1 MNRTLTLSQADRRR
15 LAAQLVRPNGALS
28 LAAAMNRTVLGD
40 MQRVLDLLPERCAD
54 LFIADPPYNL
64 RKDFNGA
71 SYSPVSLDEYEAWL
85 HTWLPRVARVLK
97 LTGSVYVCG
106 DWRSSAAV
114 QRALGRWF
122 VVRNR
127 ITWEREKGRGAK
139 ANWKNCSEDIW
150 FATASNEYTF
160 NADAVKLKRRVLAP
174 YTDARGRPKD
184 WSDEA
189 DGRFR
194 LTSPSNLWSD
204 ITVPFWS
211 MPENTDHPTQK
222 PEKLVAKLI
231 LASSREGDLVLD
243 PFLGSGTTSVVAL
256 KLGRRFI
263 GVDVDEEYCCIAARR
278 IELAEEDRRI
288 QGYEDGVFWERNA
301 KPVPAG
307 AEDASQRRPQP
318 PPRKVRGDERAAPFP
333 RDH

>member
-1 MNRTLTLSQADRRR
+1 MKQRAPMNRTLTLTQADRKR
-15 LAAQLVRPNGALS
+15 LSAQLVRPNGSLS

-40 MQRVLDLLPERCAD
+40 MQRLLGLLPERCAD
-54 LFIADPPYNL
+54 LLIADPPYNL
-64 RKDFNGA
+64 RKDFNG
-71 SYSPVSLDEYEAWL
+71 SSFSPVSLDEYEAWL
-85 HTWLPRVARVLK
+85 MTWLPGAARVLK
-97 LTGSVYVCG
+97 PTGSIYVCG
-106 DWRSSAAV
+106 DWRSSSAIH
-114 QRALGRWF
+114 RALGRLF

-150 FATASNEYTF
+150 FATASNNYTF

-231 LASSREGDLVLD
+231 LASSQEGDLVID
-243 PFLGSGTTSVVAL
+243 PFLGSGTTSVVAK

-263 GVDVDEEYCCIAARR
+263 GMEIDEEYACIAARR
-278 IELAEEDRRI
+278 IELAEVDRRI
-288 QGYEDGVFWERNA
+288 QGYEEGVFWDRNA
-301 KPVPAG
+301 KVA
-307 AEDASQRRPQP
+307 
-318 PPRKVRGDERAAPFP
+318 PRDERAA
-333 RDH
+333 

>member
-1 MNRTLTLSQADRRR
+1 MKQRAPMNRTLTLTQADRKR
-15 LAAQLVRPNGALS
+15 LSAQLVRPNGSLS
-28 LAAAMNRTVLGD
+28 LAAATNRTVVGD
-40 MQRVLDLLPERCAD
+40 MQRILDLLPERCAD
-54 LFIADPPYNL
+54 FFIADPPYNL
-64 RKDFNGA
+64 RKDFNGT
-71 SYSPVSLDEYEAWL
+71 SFSPVSLDEYEAWL
-85 HTWLPRVARVLK
+85 MTWLPGAARVLK
-97 LTGSVYVCG
+97 PTGSIYVCG
-106 DWRSSAAV
+106 EWRSSSAIH
-114 QRALGRWF
+114 RALGRLF

-150 FATASNEYTF
+150 FATASNDYRF

-174 YTDARGRPKD
+174 YTDARGSPKD

-231 LASSREGDLVLD
+231 LASSQQGDLVID
-243 PFLGSGTTSVVAL
+243 PFLGSGTTSVVAK

-263 GVDVDEEYCCIAARR
+263 GVEIDEEYACIAAKR
-278 IELAEEDRRI
+278 IDLAEVDRRI
-288 QGYEDGVFWERNA
+288 QGYEEGVFWERNA
-301 KPVPAG
+301 KVA
-307 AEDASQRRPQP
+307 
-318 PPRKVRGDERAAPFP
+318 PREERAA
-333 RDH
+333 